1 MEDDQHQLSYASPPK
16 LDSTRYFEK
25 RIDGI
30 RTFKL
35 DGNRLQIKGS
45 NSLRSDFELAFD
57 LTTVSPTYSVLR
69 IRHRLFFLALF
80 LLIACLVAGAAM
92 DKMLIMSGGIV
103 LALVLMAIGFKKR
116 TFYQFNHR
124 SGGVAF
130 DVCEAGPEKRR
141 AAEFVRTVAEAITT
155 ATARP
160 AEG

>member
-1 MEDDQHQLSYASPPK
+1 MEVDQHQLNYASPPK

-25 RIDGI
+25 RIDGS
-30 RTFKL
+30 RTFRL
-35 DGNRLQIKGS
+35 DGNRLHIKGS

-57 LTTVSPTYSVLR
+57 LTAVSPTYSVLR
-69 IRHRLFFLALF
+69 IRHRLFFIALY
-80 LLIACLVAGAAM
+80 LLIALVVAGVAM

-103 LALVLMAIGFKKR
+103 VALVLMAIGLKKR
-116 TFYQFNHR
+116 TFYQFNYR

-141 AAEFVRTVAEAITT
+141 AAEFVRAVAEAITR
-155 ATARP
+155 AIPPP